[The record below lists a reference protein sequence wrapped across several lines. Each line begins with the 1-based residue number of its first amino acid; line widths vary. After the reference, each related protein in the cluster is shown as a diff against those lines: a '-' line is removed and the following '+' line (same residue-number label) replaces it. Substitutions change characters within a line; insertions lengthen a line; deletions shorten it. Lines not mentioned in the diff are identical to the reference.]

1 MKRAALWW
9 IPAVTLLLNGVAVS
23 SARADT
29 VHFKNG
35 TSMWVEEAEV
45 DGDQV
50 IVTRGGRQER
60 FPMTDV
66 VKVEKKRTNMPEY
79 RVDVPPPSTGLPAG
93 APGVPG
99 GSPGPA
105 FGAPGAGVDP
115 RTGGVPLPGPPGA
128 QPPFGPGGPGGAP
141 SFGGPPVAGPPGGAP
156 GGFPGG
162 PSGPGQPTFG
172 PPGTSGQ
179 PTSGARP
186 GQIPISPQTRPQN
199 Y

>member
-9 IPAVTLLLNGVAVS
+9 IPAVTLLLNGVAVT

-60 FPMTDV
+60 FPMADV
-66 VKVEKKRTNMPEY
+66 AKVEKKRTNMPEY
-79 RVDVPPPSTGLPAG
+79 RVDVPPTSAGPPAAAPG
-93 APGVPG
+93 APGGAPAPG
-99 GSPGPA
+99 LGAP
-105 FGAPGAGVDP
+105 GAPGAGVDP
-115 RTGGVPLPGPPGA
+115 RTGGVPPPGA
-128 QPPFGPGGPGGAP
+128 PGSRP
-141 SFGGPPVAGPPGGAP
+141 SFGGPPVAGPPGA
-156 GGFPGG
+156 FPGG
-162 PSGPGQPTFG
+162 PPGSFPGG
-172 PPGTSGQ
+172 PPGSGQ
-179 PTSGARP
+179 PSLGPPGAGGPPASGARP